1 MHTVAK
7 AEQLIVA
14 EWRAWSKQRDS
25 YSVADMLS
33 FFCRL
38 QKDRSHLLSFRCSG
52 DQWQR
57 VHGWLQSDE
66 DIQSK
71 IRSPRA

>member
-1 MHTVAK
+1 MYTVAE

-14 EWRAWSKQRDS
+14 EWRAWSKQRGS
-25 YSVADMLS
+25 YSGTDMLI
-33 FFCRL
+33 FFNWL
-38 QKDRSHLLSFRCSG
+38 KKDRSHLLSFRCRG

-71 IRSPRA
+71 LRNP